1 MAEDNVNIANKN
13 SEATKPTVSAFDED
27 LNAPYLDERSVT
39 ISCVHNYS
47 AYRKA
52 NMKVL
57 GQKREVIGSSITS
70 SRVLSS
76 NAKEVEAYFPALLG
90 ISANNENFVARVKAW
105 LNNIHFEVRD
115 KDVVL
120 DTSFRYD
127 HKKDYLQVKKQ
138 EDAICSEYEK
148 ADRANQDELRK
159 ALKLKIDRL
168 NALES
173 TKYQYGK
180 PVNLEEYLM
189 YRHCLLYKEVAKDT
203 AFINSDSSIR
213 FYIKDEAREAEIRKK
228 LTAERKAAM
237 ANFVELA
244 GTKEKFDAV
253 YLAVCQRRND
263 NMTEALGRDNSERQ
277 RVVMDYVN
285 SNPDKFNKLYND
297 KHIILKAFIEQLI
310 LRGELVR
317 TDYNQQITKPDGTLI
332 GVNMPDA
339 IAWFENPNNKGE
351 RTIFENKLKH

>member
-1 MAEDNVNIANKN
+1 MADNENIANKN

-27 LNAPYLDERSVT
+27 LDAPYTDERSVT
-39 ISCVHNYS
+39 ISCVLNYS

-70 SRVLSS
+70 SRILSS
-76 NAKEVEAYFPALLG
+76 NAEEVAAYFPALLG

-120 DTSFRYD
+120 DTSFRYK
-127 HKKDYLQVKKQ
+127 HKKDYLNVKKQ
-138 EDAICSEYEK
+138 EDEICAEYEK
-148 ADRANQDELRK
+148 VDRANQDALRK

-173 TKYQYGK
+173 TKYKYGD

-213 FYIKDEAREAEIRKK
+213 FYIKDEAREAELRKK
-228 LTAERKAAM
+228 LIIERKTAM
-237 ANFVELA
+237 TNYVELS

-253 YLAVCQRRND
+253 YLAICQKKND

-277 RVVMDYVN
+277 QVIMDYVN
-285 SNPDKFNKLYND
+285 TNPDKFNKLYND
-297 KHIILKAFIEQLI
+297 KKIILKAFIENLI

-317 TDYNQQITKPDGTLI
+317 TDYNQQITKPDGTFI
-332 GVNMPDA
+332 GANINDA
-339 IAWFENPNNKGE
+339 IAWFENPINKGE
-351 RTIFENKLKH
+351 RTVFENKLKH

>member
-1 MAEDNVNIANKN
+1 MADNNVNIANKN

-27 LNAPYLDERSVT
+27 LSAPYLDERSVT

-70 SRVLSS
+70 SRILSS
-76 NAKEVEAYFPALLG
+76 NADEVAAYFPALLG

-120 DTSFRYD
+120 DTSFRYN
-127 HKKDYLQVKKQ
+127 HKEDYIKVKKE
-138 EDAICSEYEK
+138 EDAICNDYDK
-148 ADRANQDELRK
+148 VDRANQEELRK
-159 ALKLKIDRL
+159 ALKYKIDRL

-173 TKYQYGK
+173 TKYKYGA
-180 PVNLEEYLM
+180 PVNIEEYLM

-203 AFINSDSSIR
+203 AFINSDPSIR
-213 FYIKDEAREAEIRKK
+213 FYIKDEAREAELRKK
-228 LTAERKAAM
+228 LIAERKSAM
-237 ANFVELA
+237 TNFVELS
-244 GTKEKFDAV
+244 GTNEKFNAV
-253 YLAVCQRRND
+253 YLAVCQKRND
-263 NMTEALGRDNSERQ
+263 NMTEALGRDNSARQ
-277 RVVMDYVN
+277 QVVMDYLN
-285 SNPDKFNKLYND
+285 ANPDKFNRLYND
-297 KHIILKAFIEQLI
+297 KNIILKAFIEQLI

-317 TDYNQQITKPDGTLI
+317 TDYNQQITMPDGTFI
-332 GVNMPDA
+332 GANINDA
-339 IAWFENPNNKGE
+339 IAWFENPNNKGQ
-351 RTIFENKLKH
+351 RTVFENKLKH

>member
-127 HKKDYLQVKKQ
+127 HKKDYLEVKKQ

-159 ALKLKIDRL
+159 ALKLKIDKL

-203 AFINSDSSIR
+203 AFINSDTSIR
-213 FYIKDEAREAEIRKK
+213 FYIKDEAREAELRKK
-228 LTAERKAAM
+228 LIAERKTAM
-237 ANFVELA
+237 TNFVELS

-263 NMTEALGRDNSERQ
+263 NMTEALGRDNSARQ
-277 RVVMDYVN
+277 QVVMDYVN
-285 SNPDKFNKLYND
+285 TNPDKFNKLYND
-297 KHIILKAFIEQLI
+297 KHIILKATIENLI

-317 TDYNQQITKPDGTLI
+317 TDYNQQITKADGTFI
-332 GVNMPDA
+332 GANINDA
-339 IAWFENPNNKGE
+339 IAWFENPANKGE
-351 RTIFENKLKH
+351 RTVFENKLKH